1 MCVLTYIPT
10 ENQGFILT
18 SNRDEAVS
26 RVLAIPPKKYQL
38 GGQYVFFPKDPQGD
52 GTWIGSC
59 GNFTLCLLNGGVE
72 KHIPKPPYRQSRGK
86 VILDFFEYYSVQFF
100 LQSYSFNG
108 IEPFTLVIIE
118 SQKERILHEIRWTGE
133 EILYQEKEA
142 NVAHIW
148 SSVTLYSPAI
158 IQQRENWFKDFLQE
172 ILNKESL
179 LDFHHFGGKGHA
191 KSNLKVNFENQLKTV
206 SITQYTITRNEFTI
220 HYEDL
225 IQEKI
230 YDYRVFMEHEVE

>member
-1 MCVLTYIPT
+1 
-10 ENQGFILT
+10 
-18 SNRDEAVS
+18 
-26 RVLAIPPKKYQL
+26 
-38 GGQYVFFPKDPQGD
+38 
-52 GTWIGSC
+52 
-59 GNFTLCLLNGGVE
+59 
-72 KHIPKPPYRQSRGK
+72 
-86 VILDFFEYYSVQFF
+86 
-100 LQSYSFNG
+100 
-108 IEPFTLVIIE
+108 
-118 SQKERILHEIRWTGE
+118 LHEIKWTGE
-133 EILYQEKEA
+133 EILYCERES

-158 IQQRENWFKDFLQE
+158 IQQREDWFKDFLQE
-172 ILNKESL
+172 IPNKESL

-225 IQEKI
+225 IQEKT

>member
-1 MCVLTYIPT
+1 L
-10 ENQGFILT
+10 
-18 SNRDEAVS
+18 
-26 RVLAIPPKKYQL
+26 
-38 GGQYVFFPKDPQGD
+38 
-52 GTWIGSC
+52 IGSC

-72 KHIPKPPYRQSRGK
+72 KHTPKPPYRQSRGK

-118 SQKERILHEIRWTGE
+118 SQKDRIVHEIRWTGE
-133 EILYQEKEA
+133 QILYQEKEA
-142 NVAHIW
+142 NMAHIW

-158 IQQRENWFKDFLQE
+158 IQQREVWFNDFLQE
-172 ILNKESL
+172 IPNKESL

-225 IQEKI
+225 IQEKLI
-230 YDYRVFMEHEVE
+230 ITGFYGT